1 MELGNAIQERA
12 SILVLIIIFLIA
24 SVALIVV
31 SFKVKTTSRLGSL
44 FMGIFGVIGILAS
57 LYGLLFTIFLGFNF

>member
-57 LYGLLFTIFLGFNF
+57 LYGLLFTIFFGFNF